1 MHYNEKRQFV
11 LLVFCIPFESLFTIW
26 NYFDRYETFKRCVN
40 FMNMLNVKVYITSEV
55 RRKV

>member
-26 NYFDRYETFKRCVN
+26 NYD
-40 FMNMLNVKVYITSEV
+40 NVSIDMRHLKDVLIL
-55 RRKV
+55 

>member
-1 MHYNEKRQFV
+1 MHYNEKRRLV

-26 NYFDRYETFKRCVN
+26 NYDNATFEIRVD